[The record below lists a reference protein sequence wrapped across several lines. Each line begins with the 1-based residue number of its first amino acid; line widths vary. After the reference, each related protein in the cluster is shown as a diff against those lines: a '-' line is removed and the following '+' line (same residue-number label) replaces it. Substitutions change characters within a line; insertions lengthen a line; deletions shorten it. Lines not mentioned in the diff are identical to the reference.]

1 MPTATD
7 RHSRFVHTPGLTRR
21 SGKASPSTLVLR
33 RITQHPAHDRG
44 VGDDD
49 FALSHHRRQITVAQP
64 ISDVPANAEFDGFSG
79 KATTPIDCVAYY
91 GLRHARVLSIGD
103 TNTK

>member
-33 RITQHPAHDRG
+33 RISQHPAHDRG
-44 VGDDD
+44 VRDDHV
-49 FALSHHRRQITVAQP
+49 ALSHHRGQITVAQP
-64 ISDVPANAEFDGFSG
+64 ISDVPANAELDGFRR
-79 KATTPIDCVAYY
+79 KATTPIDCVASY
-91 GLRHARVLSIGD
+91 GLGHVSVLSLGD

>member
-7 RHSRFVHTPGLTRR
+7 RHSCFVHTPRLTRR
-21 SGKASPSTLVLR
+21 SGKASPSTLVLW
-33 RITQHPAHDRG
+33 RIVQHPAHDRG

-49 FALSHHRRQITVAQP
+49 LAFSHHRRQITVAQA
-64 ISDVPANAEFDGFSG
+64 ISDVPANAEFDGFSW
-79 KATTPIDCVAYY
+79 KATTPINRVASY
-91 GLRHARVLSIGD
+91 GLGHARVLSIGD